1 MEFKSGTKMREN
13 YFSKLQRQNLILIL
27 RCRRGR
33 KKERQL
39 VHKDSY
45 PFTPSSF
52 YIDGRSVVRKQEYV
66 SEPGTNAIGSSE
78 TGRNCTPKHQKKNAN
93 SRRTMFPSSRIP
105 NARMKR
111 IEREQGRLWTQC
123 LLHGTL
129 LLKPRTSPTPAPSVS
144 SLPSSAGRR
153 LSRLGQSW
161 AGRNHII
168 HFQSL
173 KKTPMCHHQQW
184 AAGAAGFG
192 ARRHSKWLA
201 APRHMALSQDSMCS
215 LSLPS
220 SGFSRALRLHTHAH
234 ICIHT
239 HSYLCAHPHGHTTH
253 TLIFT
258 CLCTHM
264 LIHTHLHTRTCM
276 CTHDLTTAASTV
288 LWPCERHGGS

>member
-111 IEREQGRLWTQC
+111 IEREQGRL
-123 LLHGTL
+123 
-129 LLKPRTSPTPAPSVS
+129 
-144 SLPSSAGRR
+144 
-153 LSRLGQSW
+153 
-161 AGRNHII
+161 
-168 HFQSL
+168 
-173 KKTPMCHHQQW
+173 
-184 AAGAAGFG
+184 
-192 ARRHSKWLA
+192 
-201 APRHMALSQDSMCS
+201 
-215 LSLPS
+215 
-220 SGFSRALRLHTHAH
+220 
-234 ICIHT
+234 
-239 HSYLCAHPHGHTTH
+239 
-253 TLIFT
+253 
-258 CLCTHM
+258 
-264 LIHTHLHTRTCM
+264 
-276 CTHDLTTAASTV
+276 
-288 LWPCERHGGS
+288 